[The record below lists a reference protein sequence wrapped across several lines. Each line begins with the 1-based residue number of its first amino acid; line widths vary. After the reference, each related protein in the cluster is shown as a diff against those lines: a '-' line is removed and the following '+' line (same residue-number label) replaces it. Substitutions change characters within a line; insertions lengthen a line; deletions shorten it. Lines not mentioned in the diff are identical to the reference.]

1 MLYFRTEEHTMRNN
15 KKGFTL
21 IEMLAVI
28 AIIAVLVAIIVPAI
42 GSSTEKA
49 KAAAD
54 AANLR
59 SVLSL
64 LNIHVVNG
72 DKTVDE
78 IINTCANPTSKMDE
92 DAKLYAVFNAPGFIH
107 VFYVNETTAT
117 YYSLDYLS
125 EVATNG
131 PESENLPSTDTPN
144 IPGGDWYKAG
154 VNGKLDVIP

>member
-1 MLYFRTEEHTMRNN
+1 MRNN

-28 AIIAVLVAIIVPAI
+28 AIIAVLVAIVVPAI

-49 KAAAD
+49 KAATD

-64 LNIHVVNG
+64 LNVHVVNG

-78 IINTCANPTSKMDE
+78 IINDCANPTSKMDE

-107 VFYVNETTAT
+107 VYYVNEAESK

-125 EVATNG
+125 EVSTNG
-131 PESENLPSTDTPN
+131 KDSEKLATIGTAQPQVE
-144 IPGGDWYKAG
+144 GDWYKAG
-154 VNGKLDVIP
+154 VTGKIEDLP

>member
-1 MLYFRTEEHTMRNN
+1 MRNN

-49 KAAAD
+49 KAATD

-78 IINTCANPTSKMDE
+78 IINDCANPTSKIPENFIKMDFFMIGP
-92 DAKLYAVFNAPGFIH
+92 LPAVR
-107 VFYVNETTAT
+107 
-117 YYSLDYLS
+117 
-125 EVATNG
+125 NG
-131 PESENLPSTDTPN
+131 NPHCALF
-144 IPGGDWYKAG
+144 
-154 VNGKLDVIP
+154 

>member
-1 MLYFRTEEHTMRNN
+1 MRNI

-42 GSSTEKA
+42 GSSTDKA
-49 KAAAD
+49 KAATD

-78 IINTCANPTSKMDE
+78 IINTCPNPNSKMDP

-107 VFYVNETTAT
+107 VYYVNESTAT

-131 PESENLPSTDTPN
+131 KNSEKLASISTSTPN

>member
-1 MLYFRTEEHTMRNN
+1 MRNN

-28 AIIAVLVAIIVPAI
+28 AIIAVLVAIVVPAI

-49 KAAAD
+49 KAATD

-78 IINTCANPTSKMDE
+78 IINDCANPTSKMDE

-107 VFYVNETTAT
+107 VYYVNETDAT

-125 EVATNG
+125 AMAEGKDVTG
-131 PESENLPSTDTPN
+131 IDTSTPTVE
-144 IPGGDWYKAG
+144 GDWYCAG
-154 VNGKLDVIP
+154 VVGELPSIP

>member
-1 MLYFRTEEHTMRNN
+1 MRNN

-42 GSSTEKA
+42 GNSTEKA
-49 KAAAD
+49 KAATD

-72 DKTVDE
+72 EKTVTE
-78 IINTCANPTSKMDE
+78 IINQCPNPTSKIDP
-92 DAKLYAVFNAPGFIH
+92 DATLHAVFDAPGFIE
-107 VFYVNETTAT
+107 VFYVNGNKF
-117 YYSLDYLS
+117 YSLDYLS
-125 EVATNG
+125 EIATNG
-131 PESENLPSTDTPN
+131 KDSEKLATIGTAKPEVEGN
-144 IPGGDWYKAG
+144 WYKAG
-154 VNGKLDVIP
+154 VGLVTP